1 MELDEGL
8 IIDEEMQMEIDEES
22 IPLEKENPLR
32 NFKWRIPFGNF
43 EKDNPLRDFK
53 EKKPIGDF
61 EKNTPFR
68 DSEKGSI

>member
-8 IIDEEMQMEIDEES
+8 IIEEEMQMEIDEES

-32 NFKWRIPFGNF
+32 SFKWRISFGNF
-43 EKDNPLRDFK
+43 EKDISFRDFEEKNPL
-53 EKKPIGDF
+53 GDF
-61 EKNTPFR
+61 EKNAPFR